1 MRLVYA
7 PRFFERL
14 REIRDRIGQDNPPAA
29 RRTVRRVREA
39 VRRLAGTPGLGRP
52 GRVLGTRE
60 LVAGGTPHLVPYR
73 VGAVAVE
80 IITVLHGAQ
89 GWPESFPESH

>member
-29 RRTVRRVREA
+29 RQTVRRIREA
-39 VRRLAGTPGLGRP
+39 VRRLAGTPGLGRS
-52 GRVLGTRE
+52 GRVPGTRE
-60 LVAGGTPHLVPYR
+60 LVVGGTPYLVPYR
-73 VGAVAVE
+73 VREGTVE

-89 GWPESFPESH
+89 EWPESFPEDD